1 MIQDR
6 IEIRETFS
14 FAVRIVSRF
23 TQAQGN
29 NTHTAFAYVVLTFKM
44 RCASRLELTPHR
56 NTKILL
62 VMAMTMDD
70 APRKGGGGCSGRR
83 HWNLMFRNQNL
94 AHFDQVCSQLPG
106 V

>member
-56 NTKILL
+56 STKILL

-70 APRKGGGGCSGRR
+70 APRKGGGGFAREDDIGT
-83 HWNLMFRNQNL
+83 
-94 AHFDQVCSQLPG
+94 
-106 V
+106 